1 MNLQMTKEQIS
12 GIIGAIISC
21 FLLLLIL
28 FSIKYHFSRQLE
40 VLSGIPVMFGNVD
53 DAGGNMESMM
63 TEVTPQPTVAQ
74 VIPEN
79 VPEPPIATQ
88 DRYQSLAVKEQ
99 KEAERARIAEERRV
113 QEKAARKQ
121 QEQETQSRKIN
132 QQMSG
137 LFGESTSGSRGNTQG
152 TGTQGVSSGNAT
164 KGAASGVGGT
174 GTYDLGGRGL
184 GIGGLILP
192 QYTVNEDGTVVVRI
206 TVDPKGNVIQAEI
219 GRGTNTPS
227 ATLMNEA
234 LRAARSTKFE
244 SIQSTNNQQGTI
256 TYKFNLR

>member
-1 MNLQMTKEQIS
+1 MTKEQIS

-28 FSIKYHFSRQLE
+28 FSIKYHFTRQAE
-40 VLSGIPVMFGNVD
+40 VLSGIPVMFGNVP
-53 DAGGNMESMM
+53 DAGGNEESVM
-63 TEVTPQPTVAQ
+63 TEVIPEPSQPTVTQ
-74 VIPEN
+74 SIPKN
-79 VPEPPIATQ
+79 IPEPPIATQ

-99 KEAERARIAEERRV
+99 NEAERARIAEERRI
-113 QEKAARKQ
+113 QEETARKQ
-121 QEQETQSRKIN
+121 REQETQSRKIN

-137 LFGESTSGSRGNTQG
+137 LFGESTSGSRGNTEG
-152 TGTQGVSSGNAT
+152 TGTQGVSTGNSTQGAT
-164 KGAASGVGGT
+164 SGVGGT
-174 GTYDLGGRGL
+174 GKYDLGGRGL
-184 GIGGLILP
+184 GSGGLILP
-192 QYTVNEDGTVVVRI
+192 QYTVNEYGTVVVTI
-206 TVDPKGNVIQAEI
+206 TVDPKGNVINAEI

-227 ATLMNEA
+227 ATLRNEA